1 MAYLTPPQGLN
12 PLPRGHEFY
21 NFGLLMQVR
30 AVGFL
35 GCFFFTIMRFDCCL
49 FSPTRKA
56 LGIVW
61 QKKLY
66 FFYSRDPPMKPK
78 GWFVISFTIYTPLLV
93 MMFQKCFQKVKNVKK
108 KKNLTYGNG
117 YISIAICH
125 LSDSDIFENRRGG

>member
-1 MAYLTPPQGLN
+1 MAYLTPPQGLS

-35 GCFFFTIMRFDCCL
+35 GVFFLPSCVLTVVYL
-49 FSPTRKA
+49 APPVKPQ
-56 LGIVW
+56 G
-61 QKKLY
+61 QYGKKKLY

>member
-1 MAYLTPPQGLN
+1 MVIIIMHSIYLSLFCGVEKKT
-12 PLPRGHEFY
+12 FY
-21 NFGLLMQVR
+21 NSILFYNKATLISPLGYETLTQGPWILQFWTFDVGQGCRFFGL
-30 AVGFL
+30 G
-35 GCFFFTIMRFDCCL
+35 FFTIMRFDCCL

-93 MMFQKCFQKVKNVKK
+93 MMFQKCFQKVK
-108 KKNLTYGNG
+108 KN
-117 YISIAICH
+117 
-125 LSDSDIFENRRGG
+125 